1 MLDNLNQTE
10 EIYKAILHF
19 HFQFE
24 VDFAF
29 NDIKVK
35 NVLKVTSILNL
46 VVL

>member
-10 EIYKAILHF
+10 EIYKAILY
-19 HFQFE
+19 FQFE